1 MHRGSAK
8 CAKAIQSSIQR
19 KSHLER
25 NQLSPGVFHYSFY
38 KFDLIQKWLSYI
50 GCKISRIFKI
60 TEEEKNIAERIKESV
75 REKDPSAK
83 VILYGSRA
91 RGDFDTYSDWDILI
105 LVKKENV
112 SLQLEQE
119 YRHHLLDL
127 ELEIG
132 EPISVTVHSEKK
144 WESEHSITPLYKSIE
159 EDGVVLH

>member
-1 MHRGSAK
+1 M
-8 CAKAIQSSIQR
+8 
-19 KSHLER
+19 
-25 NQLSPGVFHYSFY
+25 
-38 KFDLIQKWLSYI
+38 
-50 GCKISRIFKI
+50 
-60 TEEEKNIAERIKESV
+60 
-75 REKDPSAK
+75 
-83 VILYGSRA
+83 
-91 RGDFDTYSDWDILI
+91 
-105 LVKKENV
+105 VKKENV